1 MKKILFLA
9 ATCTVGLLAT
19 ARGLELRYDKPAEH
33 FEEALVIGNGNI
45 GAIVYGGVGQERIS
59 LNDITLWTGGPE
71 GEPYSPEAY
80 KSVPAVRQALFNE
93 QYALADSLQHD
104 LQGHY
109 AQNYQ
114 PLGNLHI
121 DYELDGEA
129 ASYWRSL
136 DIEQA
141 VAGKE
146 YTIDGMPYKA
156 SYFASAPDSVIV
168 IRIDNG
174 KPTNMRLRLDSQI
187 PHSTSS
193 QGDEITTTG
202 QAASHSLPNYVAGME
217 SFVYDPAKGVKFC
230 TLVKAIPDQGRCVA
244 QSDGSLSIEGAKGVT
259 ILVTNATSFNGFD
272 RDPVTDGRD
281 YMGLARRRIDA
292 ASQKPLTDIFAD
304 HVQDYKRLFSTFT
317 IDLGQTPDSI
327 ANLPTD
333 QQLLRYADLGEAN
346 PDLEEL
352 YFQYGRY
359 LLISCSRTPGV
370 PANLQG
376 LWNEQMLPPWSCN
389 YTVNINVEEN
399 YWPAEV
405 TGLGELHAVTMLPW
419 IDAVASTGATS
430 AKAYYGVDRGW
441 SCGHNSDIWAM
452 SCPVGLHGGH
462 PMWACWNMGG
472 AWLSSHIWEH
482 YLFNGDLAELERHYP
497 TLKGAAE
504 FCLGWLVEHDGEL
517 LTAPSTS
524 PENQYI
530 LPSGYHGATLYGA
543 ASDLAMVR
551 QCLSDAR
558 DAAAALGV
566 DTDFQA
572 EADAALTRLAPYK
585 VGKNGALQEW
595 HHDWADDDPHH
606 RHQSH
611 LYGLYPGRHI
621 SPDSTPDLAQAAAK
635 TLEIRGENTTGWS
648 AGWRINLLA
657 RLRDSHKAYR
667 MYRRLLR
674 YVSPDGYQGPD
685 ARRGGGTYPN
695 LLDAHSPFQIDGNF
709 GGTAGVAE
717 MLLQSTPDEIRL
729 LPALPAEWPAG
740 HVKGLRAR
748 GGFVVDIAWHD
759 GQIQSATVTSLN
771 GHPST
776 LVLPDG
782 STCPIALSAGQSLT
796 LPL

>member
-1 MKKILFLA
+1 MKKGIVLA
-9 ATCTVGLLAT
+9 LACAAGLLAWS
-19 ARGLELRYDKPAEH
+19 RGLELRYDRPAEF
-33 FEEALVIGNGNI
+33 FEEALVIGNGNL
-45 GAIVYGGVGQERIS
+45 GAVVYGGVDQERIS

-80 KSVPAVRQALFNE
+80 KSVGAVRQALFAE
-93 QYALADSLQHD
+93 QYALADSLQRD

-109 AQNYQ
+109 TQNYQ
-114 PLGNLHI
+114 PLGTLYI
-121 DYELDGEA
+121 DYELPGEA
-129 ASYWRSL
+129 SDYWRTL
-136 DIEQA
+136 DIEHA
-141 VAGKE
+141 VADKE
-146 YTIDGMPYKA
+146 YKIDGETYRV

-168 IRIDNG
+168 IRIDNA
-174 KPTNMRLRLDSQI
+174 KPINMRLRLDSQI
-187 PHSTSS
+187 PHATSS
-193 QGDEITTTG
+193 DGDEISATG
-202 QAASHSLPNYVAGME
+202 QTAGHSLPNYVSGIE
-217 SFVYDPAKGVKFC
+217 SFVYDPDKGVKFR
-230 TLVKAIPDQGRCVA
+230 TLVKAIPDQGRCA
-244 QSDGSLSIEGAKGVT
+244 AAADGSLGIEDAMGVT
-259 ILVTNATSFNGFD
+259 ILVTNATSFNGYD
-272 RDPVTDGRD
+272 RDPVADGRD
-281 YMGLARRRIDA
+281 YIGLTRRRIDA
-292 ASQKPLTDIFAD
+292 AARKPLVSLLTD
-304 HVQDYKRLFSTFT
+304 HTSDYRRLFSTVN
-317 IDLGQTPDSI
+317 IDLGQTPDSVGC
-327 ANLPTD
+327 LPTD
-333 QQLLRYADLGEAN
+333 RQLLRYADLGEAN

-376 LWNEQMLPPWSCN
+376 LWNEHMLPPWSSN

-405 TGLGELHAVTMLPW
+405 TGLGELHATALLPW
-419 IDAVASTGATS
+419 IEAVASTGAAS
-430 AKAYYGVDRGW
+430 ARAYYGVDRGW

-452 SCPVGLHGGH
+452 SCPVGLHSGH
-462 PMWACWNMGG
+462 PMWACWCMGG

-482 YLFNGDLAELERHYP
+482 YLFTGDTADLKRHYP

-504 FCLGWLVEHDGEL
+504 FCLGWLVEHEGHL

-524 PENQYI
+524 PENQYV

-543 ASDLAMVR
+543 AADLAMAR

-558 DAAAALGV
+558 DAACALGA
-566 DTDFQA
+566 DPGFQA
-572 EADAALTRLAPYK
+572 EAADAIARLAPYK
-585 VGKNGALQEW
+585 IGKNGALQEW

-621 SPDSTPDLAQAAAK
+621 TPDSTPELALAAAK

-674 YVSPDGYQGPD
+674 YVSPDGYHAPD

-717 MLLQSTPDEIRL
+717 MLLQSSPTEIRL
-729 LPALPAEWPAG
+729 LPALPAEWPDG
-740 HVKGLRAR
+740 SVKGLRAR
-748 GGFVVDIAWHD
+748 GGFVVDISWRS
-759 GQIQSATVTSLN
+759 GRIESATITSLA
-771 GHPST
+771 GRPSA
-776 LVLPDG
+776 LILPDG
-782 STCPIALSAGQSLT
+782 TSMAITLGAGQSLSI
-796 LPL
+796 